1 MEIQNNSMKKMKM
14 EMLTNIIQE
23 LSMMNAQQQ
32 IAEKNKQI
40 LQELNRLQN
49 VNAQKEIEILQR
61 VFKAPQQLQ

>member
-1 MEIQNNSMKKMKM
+1 MEIPNNSMKKVKM

-32 IAEKNKQI
+32 IVEKNKQI